1 MGTLVF
7 PSMTLDPMPS
17 PHGQPAT
24 WPSGKFLSK
33 PGRHSAFRGLLWL
46 ELRIPC
52 LPAASVI
59 FLWSRDFSASWRM
72 YLLGEPV
79 RHRLH
84 MSLRAF
90 LRAFRSFSLCRGLQS
105 MRAYGRV
112 FSNLDA

>member
-17 PHGQPAT
+17 PHGYLAFWQIPLQTWTAFCLP
-24 WPSGKFLSK
+24 WPSLVGAPHTLS
-33 PGRHSAFRGLLWL
+33 PGSQCH
-46 ELRIPC
+46 
-52 LPAASVI
+52 

-84 MSLRAF
+84 MSLRAI